1 MASCTQ
7 QIFDLLPTK
16 RTEAISYSSL
26 CSLLPRMDKANFSN
40 ALSMLKKN
48 GIIQYERQRSYFR
61 LPNAV
66 RPNSAANEELTA
78 IQIAIANLIATSPL
92 VKVGK

>member
-1 MASCTQ
+1 MPSCTQ

-16 RTEAISYSSL
+16 RTEAISYCGL
-26 CSLLPRMDKANFSN
+26 RSLLPRMDKANFSN

-48 GIIQYERQRSYFR
+48 GVIQYERQRSYFR

-66 RPNSAANEELTA
+66 RPNSAVNEELNPVE
-78 IQIAIANLIATSPL
+78 IVKMNVIAALPLIRIT
-92 VKVGK
+92 K